1 MKEFFSRLFR
11 RFRIWYHTLRP
22 TYALILGYSCYVLI
36 VFALLC
42 LPICWKVSHISL
54 IDSLFTA
61 IAVISTAGKQSVNF
75 AETYNILGQIV
86 ILLGI
91 QIGGLGY
98 MTLGSLAILASK
110 GHLSKKRLQIGKA
123 VLAMPEYFEPYR
135 FFRHI
140 LVFTLSIELIGTLIL
155 WGCFW
160 AAGTPKPLWAAIF
173 HSVSAFCTAGVS
185 IFPDNL
191 ESFSENSAICLTIAL
206 LSLLG
211 SIGFIV
217 MEDIYRSAKSRSFR
231 TTLTT
236 RIIVA
241 ATFGAVL
248 VGTLF
253 FFFDSTLAKF
263 PLEKRTLTAF
273 FQAVT
278 ALTTAGFHTVPV
290 SNLAAASMVIVMIL
304 MTLGASPS
312 GTGGGLKTTTWS
324 AAIAAISSFMRG
336 QEEITFFKS
345 KVPQGRIT
353 AAFAAIALYMITFA
367 VGTYCLLLFESQF
380 HPFEYVVFEAIGALG
395 TSGLS
400 FGITPDLSIEG
411 KIIIMVLMF
420 VGRLG
425 VVSLTLG
432 AVALYHDILD
442 APDEP
447 DELPT
452 MIDETD
458 IIL

>member
-1 MKEFFSRLFR
+1 MQEFFSRLFR
-11 RFRIWYHTLRP
+11 RFRVWYYTLRP
-22 TYALILGYSCYVLI
+22 TYALMLGYAFYVLI

-42 LPICWKVSHISL
+42 LPICRKVSDISL

-61 IAVISTAGKQSVNF
+61 VAVISTAGKQSVNF

-86 ILLGI
+86 ILLGL

-98 MTLGSLAILASK
+98 MTLGSLVIMASK
-110 GHLSKKRLQIGKA
+110 GRLSKKRLNIGKA
-123 VLAMPEYFEPYR
+123 VLAMPEYFDPQR

-140 LVFTLSIELIGTLIL
+140 FVFTLSIELIGAVIL
-155 WGCFW
+155 WICFW
-160 AAGTPKPLWAAIF
+160 TAGTPHPLWAAIF

-185 IFPDNL
+185 IFPNNL
-191 ESFSENSAICLTIAL
+191 ESFSDNPAVCLTIAL

-211 SIGFIV
+211 GIGFIV
-217 MEDIYRSAKSRSFR
+217 MEDIYHSIKSRSFQ

-248 VGTLF
+248 AGTLF
-253 FFFDSTLAKF
+253 FFFDSNMAKF
-263 PLEKRTLTAF
+263 SLEKRILAAF

-290 SNLAAASMVIVMIL
+290 SYLAPASMVIIMIL

-324 AAIAAISSFMRG
+324 AAIAAIGSFIRG
-336 QEEITFFKS
+336 KEEITFFNNA
-345 KVPQGRIT
+345 VPHGRIT
-353 AAFAAIALYMITFA
+353 AAFASITLYMIAFA
-367 VGTYCLLLFESQF
+367 VGIYCLLLFES
-380 HPFEYVVFEAIGALG
+380 HPFEQVVFEAVGALG
-395 TSGLS
+395 TSGLGY
-400 FGITPDLSIEG
+400 GITPNLSIEG
-411 KIIIMVLMF
+411 KVIVMVLMF

-425 VVSLTLG
+425 VVALALG
-432 AVALYHDILD
+432 AMALYHDIVHD
-442 APDEP
+442 PKNESNEP
-447 DELPT
+447 PPT
-452 MIDETD
+452 ILESD
-458 IIL
+458 IVL